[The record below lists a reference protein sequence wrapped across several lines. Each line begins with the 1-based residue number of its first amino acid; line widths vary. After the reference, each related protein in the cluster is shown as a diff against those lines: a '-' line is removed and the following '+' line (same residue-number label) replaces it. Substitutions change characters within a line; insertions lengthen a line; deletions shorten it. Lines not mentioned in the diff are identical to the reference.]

1 MHTVQSGYSLTLEV
15 DEDKLEALSNWL
27 TDIGKDPANNSRIP
41 FSKCKSTLYCSIVT
55 VPVQQRTEK
64 SKKLPAMLMFLSSI
78 SGPQKVHIQELVEH
92 AGDGMREML
101 SFCKGV
107 DAGKIA
113 SDKGLYNFLN
123 RKKVSDTFYTGIQY
137 MTYDDIDRENQL
149 RDKLEAHIDQQQS
162 SGNPAYTESSG
173 NWATNLRNELVNYVA
188 SNQDTNWATKK
199 WKKGFANAWVNNIT
213 LIRTFIFILCIGLIT
228 LAARHFEVPYLDE
241 LWHYF
246 WKVAGIGV
254 GLILLL
260 LILND
265 FRNHYVIKG
274 LKLEKFKEV
283 NAHQTNP
290 VINEVTLAGPLRV
303 GWIRR
308 IGFYLILKLAKL
320 LKFALKIPTVVCAR
334 WIPMNSSQRLVF
346 ISNFSNTSEGYVRDF
361 IDSKSR
367 GRKINLI
374 FGQGYGYPKTLLLV
388 LKGAIDNP
396 IPFVND
402 VYHNQHIT
410 QVWYSPFKNL
420 TVDNIK
426 INRQIRLGLAG
437 NMTETEA
444 REWLKLL

>member
-1 MHTVQSGYSLTLEV
+1 
-15 DEDKLEALSNWL
+15 
-27 TDIGKDPANNSRIP
+27 
-41 FSKCKSTLYCSIVT
+41 
-55 VPVQQRTEK
+55 
-64 SKKLPAMLMFLSSI
+64 
-78 SGPQKVHIQELVEH
+78 
-92 AGDGMREML
+92 MREML